1 MILLELV
8 LELELVLVPELKF
21 CFHIIFK
28 LVNGAQMGF
37 STDAIHAGQKPD
49 PVTGAV
55 ITPIYQTST
64 YAQEE
69 LGKHKGYEYGRTQN
83 LTRESLEKNIAVL
96 EKGKFGIAFSSGVAA
111 TQALM
116 SLVKAGD
123 HVIVSNNVY
132 GGTYRLF
139 ELVMTDYGIN
149 FSWVNTSKLE
159 NIKDAIKEN
168 TKMVFLETPTNPMLN
183 ITDLTGAAG
192 ICRKNNLISI
202 VDNTFMSPYFQN
214 PLTMGID
221 IVLHSSTKYING
233 HSDVIGGILI
243 TNDDKIHNRLRYIQN
258 AAGAIPSPFDCWLVL
273 RSTKT
278 LAVRMERHNKNAV
291 ELAEFLNKSD
301 FIKKV
306 FYPGL
311 KSHPQYELAKKQM
324 RGFGGMVSVE
334 LKDMETTKKL
344 LKNVKIFTLGES
356 LGGVE
361 SLISHPASMTHAS
374 VPKDEREKLGVTDTL
389 VRFSV
394 GIEDIEDLIAD
405 IKQSIL

>member
-1 MILLELV
+1 
-8 LELELVLVPELKF
+8 
-21 CFHIIFK
+21 
-28 LVNGAQMGF
+28 MGF

-83 LTRESLEKNIAVL
+83 LTRESLEKNIAAL

-123 HVIVSNNVY
+123 HVIVSSNVY
-132 GGTYRLF
+132 GGTFRLF
-139 ELVMTDYGIN
+139 ELVMTNYGIS
-149 FSWVNTSKLE
+149 FSWVNTSDTANIE
-159 NIKDAIKEN
+159 NAVKEE
-168 TKMVFLETPTNPMLN
+168 TKMVFLETPTNPMLTL
-183 ITDLTGAAG
+183 TDLKSATD
-192 ICRKNNLISI
+192 ICRKHKLISI

-214 PLTMGID
+214 PLTMGIN

-243 TNDDKIHNRLRYIQN
+243 TSDEVIHNKLRYIQN
-258 AAGAIPSPFDCWLVL
+258 AAGAVPSPFDCWLVL

-278 LAVRMERHNKNAV
+278 LAVRMERHNKNAM
-291 ELAEFLNKSD
+291 ELAEYLMKAP

-306 FYPGL
+306 YYPGL
-311 KSHPQYELAKKQM
+311 LSHPQHELAKKQM
-324 RGFGGMVSVE
+324 RGFGGMVSAD
-334 LKDMETTKKL
+334 LKDMETAKKL
-344 LKNVKIFTLGES
+344 LKNVKVFTLGES

-374 VPKDEREKLGVTDTL
+374 VPKEDREKLGITATL

-405 IKQSIL
+405 IEQAVS

>member
-1 MILLELV
+1 
-8 LELELVLVPELKF
+8 
-21 CFHIIFK
+21 
-28 LVNGAQMGF
+28 MGF

-83 LTRESLEKNIAVL
+83 LTREALEKNIAAL

-123 HVIVSNNVY
+123 NVIVSNNVY
-132 GGTYRLF
+132 GGTFRLF
-139 ELVMTDYGIN
+139 ELIMTDYGIN
-149 FSWVNTSKLE
+149 FTWVNTSILD
-159 NIKDAIKEN
+159 NIKNAIKDN

-183 ITDLTGAAG
+183 LTDLEAAAE
-192 ICRKNNLISI
+192 ICKKNNLISV

-243 TNDDKIHNRLRYIQN
+243 TNDEKIHSRLRYIQN
-258 AAGAIPSPFDCWLVL
+258 AAGAVPSPFDCWLVL

-278 LAVRMERHNKNAV
+278 LAVRMERHNKNAN
-291 ELAEFLNKSD
+291 ELAEFFSKSS

-306 FYPGL
+306 YYPGL
-311 KSHPQYELAKKQM
+311 PSHPQHTLAKKQM
-324 RGFGGMVSVE
+324 RGFGGMISAE
-334 LKDMETTKKL
+334 LKDMETAKKL

-374 VPKDEREKLGVTDTL
+374 VPKNERENLGIVDTL

-394 GIEDIEDLIAD
+394 GIEDIEDLISD
-405 IKQSIL
+405 IEQAIS

>member
-1 MILLELV
+1 
-8 LELELVLVPELKF
+8 
-21 CFHIIFK
+21 
-28 LVNGAQMGF
+28 MGF

-83 LTRESLEKNIAVL
+83 LTREAMEKNIAAL
-96 EKGKFGIAFSSGVAA
+96 EKGNYGIAFSSGVAA

-116 SLVKAGD
+116 SLVKSGD
-123 HVIVSNNVY
+123 NVIVSRNVY

-139 ELVMTDYGIN
+139 ELVMTDYGLN
-149 FSWVNTSKLE
+149 YSWINTSE
-159 NIKDAIKEN
+159 ITNIEGAVNEN

-183 ITDLTGAAG
+183 LTDLKAASE
-192 ICRKNNLISI
+192 ICKKHNLISI

-214 PLTMGID
+214 PLTLGID

-243 TNDDKIHNRLRYIQN
+243 TNDEKIHSRLRYIQN
-258 AAGAIPSPFDCWLVL
+258 AAGAIPSPFDCWLIL

-291 ELAEFLNKSD
+291 ELAEYLSKSS
-301 FIKKV
+301 FVKKV
-306 FYPGL
+306 YYPGL
-311 KSHPQYELAKKQM
+311 PSHPQHELAKRQM
-324 RGFGGMVSVE
+324 RGFGGMISVE
-334 LKDMETTKKL
+334 LIDMEVAKKL
-344 LKNVKIFTLGES
+344 LKNVKVFTLGES

-374 VPKDEREKLGVTDTL
+374 VPKEEREKLGVTDAL

-394 GIEDIEDLIAD
+394 GIEDIEDLIED
-405 IKQSIL
+405 INQAISN